1 MAAKKVKKD
10 EKKAEHVK
18 KVEKKEVKEEVVVK
32 KQCNCRTEAGFRKNP
47 VCGPGT
53 GCLA

>member
-1 MAAKKVKKD
+1 MA
-10 EKKAEHVK
+10 EKKA
-18 KVEKKEVKEEVVVK
+18 KKETKKAEPKKEVVVK

-47 VCGPGT
+47 HCAPGT